1 MMEYKGYRGVI
12 TFDDEAEI
20 FHGEIAGTR
29 DVITFQGE
37 SVTELRTAFEES
49 VDAYLEFCA
58 ERGRSPDKAFSGKI
72 PLRMKPE
79 VHRAAAMAA
88 RADGKSLNAWLSE
101 AIERAAAQATDY
113 PASASGSWSPRSRS

>member
-1 MMEYKGYRGVI
+1 MMEHKGYRGVVA
-12 TFDDEAEI
+12 FDDDAGV
-20 FHGEIAGTR
+20 FHGEVAGTR

-37 SVTELRTAFEES
+37 SVAELRTAFEES

-79 VHRAAAMAA
+79 VHRAAAIAA
-88 RADGKSLNAWLSE
+88 RADGKSLNAWMSE
-101 AIERAAAQATDY
+101 AIERAAAEATDY
-113 PASASGSWSPRSRS
+113 RASTSGSWSPRSRS